1 MLESSSILGR
11 KATDKG
17 AVFKRTFLPAGH
29 HTEPC
34 SAACLAAPQHSVKSS
49 TLSPPKR
56 APVPVPRQPL
66 GIPCQ
71 HAQQV
76 RHRAGTGQA
85 HLPTLFQFRGL
96 GKDSVFEPKPQAKI
110 IPIYPLWQFE
120 SEIGA
125 TCSSYRALWWG
136 GLGISVV
143 VSPVK

>member
-1 MLESSSILGR
+1 MLSSRGHFFQQVITQSRFRQPAWQPHSIAWL
-11 KATDKG
+11 
-17 AVFKRTFLPAGH
+17 
-29 HTEPC
+29 TE
-34 SAACLAAPQHSVKSS
+34 KSS

-66 GIPCQ
+66 GTPCQ

-96 GKDSVFEPKPQAKI
+96 RKDSIFEPKPQAKI
-110 IPIYPLWQFE
+110 IPIYPLWRFE